1 MTRTR
6 TPALIALI
14 ALALSACAPLVVA
27 GAGAV
32 VADAVVEESQGGD
45 GLF

>member
-1 MTRTR
+1 MRKTHL
-6 TPALIALI
+6 ALIAL
-14 ALALSACAPLVVA
+14 LTLTACAPLVVA